1 MQWYLA
7 KLIFRII
14 CGNGEHTAQFDEQV
28 RLVAAHSDAHAY
40 NKANETGLQEATCFY
55 NHEQQLVQWK
65 FIAVTELYKM
75 NELID
80 GAELFSKIQETDD
93 AENFMELAYRRAAF
107 VKQYN
112 SHEHLQLIPA
122 AI

>member
-7 KLIFRII
+7 KIIFRII
-14 CGNGEHTAQFDEQV
+14 CGNGDHTPQFDEQV
-28 RLVAAHSDAHAY
+28 RLVAAHTDQHAFD
-40 NKANETGLQEATCFY
+40 KAEEIGMQEATCFY
-55 NHEQQLVQWK
+55 NQQQQLVQWK

-80 GAELFSKIQETDD
+80 GAELFSKVQETDD
-93 AENFMELAYRRAAF
+93 AENYMQLVKHRASF

-112 SHEHLQLIPA
+112 SNGYLQLITA
-122 AI
+122 GI